1 MATNLESLKIYLK
14 IKDDTEDDLL
24 SLFLSQ
30 AEKKVLNKRYPYGY
44 SDEEKE
50 KVLEKYSDI
59 VLDIA
64 VFLYNKQGAEGQT
77 AHSENGIGRSYENAG
92 IPDSFVQ
99 DIIPVA
105 KLM

>member
-1 MATNLESLKIYLK
+1 MATKLEDLKIYLK
-14 IKDDTEDDLL
+14 ITDDSEDDLL

-30 AEKKVLNKRYPYGY
+30 AENKVLNKRYPYGY
-44 SDEEKE
+44 TDEEKA
-50 KVLEKYSDI
+50 KALDKYSDI

>member
-1 MATNLESLKIYLK
+1 MATKLEDLKIYLK
-14 IKDDTEDDLL
+14 ITDDSEDDLL
-24 SLFLSQ
+24 SLLLSK
-30 AEKKVLNKRYPYGY
+30 AENKVLNKRYPYGY

-50 KVLEKYSDI
+50 KALEKYSDI

-64 VFLYNKQGAEGQT
+64 VYLHNKQGAEGQT
-77 AHSENGIGRSYENAG
+77 VHNENGIDRSYENAG